1 MTVIL
6 AYLLYTLYEADYWVQ
21 QKGDFYKDL
30 GLSPDAGE
38 KAIKSRFR
46 RLAALYHPDK
56 VSTEDPIAHSAAENH
71 FVKLKSAQD
80 TLSDPIKRL
89 AYERFGPEVL
99 KWQHCKTYRDY
110 LFAGMQA
117 SALPLYLGAVSF
129 LVILSFTSYLQWG
142 RFWRYFALTA
152 LFLLE
157 YHTLSRPYFTPML
170 TKILNP
176 ILTTLTHHAPLLPFQ
191 LIILARK
198 ATFTLFIALGQ
209 LGNLFPQPPP
219 TSTTASSPHD
229 LQQLARLEN
238 IAKTTEAEASRLI
251 AMEMTPFAG
260 DEAGT
265 KELRGRMK
273 DWLVNNT
280 IKNDPEVRDAMGRA
294 LTKRRLGAPAGARAS
309 STA

>member
-1 MTVIL
+1 MIVIL
-6 AYLLYTLYEADYWVQ
+6 AYLLYTLYEADYWVR
-21 QKGDFYKDL
+21 QKGDFYQDL
-30 GLSPDAGE
+30 GVPPDAGE

-56 VSTEDPIAHSAAENH
+56 ISTEDPIAHAAAETY
-71 FVKLKSAQD
+71 FVNLKSAQD

-89 AYERFGPEVL
+89 AYERFGPDVL

-110 LFAGMQA
+110 IFAGMQA
-117 SALPLYLGAVSF
+117 SSFPLYLGAVFF
-129 LVILSFTSYLQWG
+129 LGILSFTSYLQWG
-142 RFWRYFALTA
+142 RFWRYLALTA
-152 LFLLE
+152 LFVLE
-157 YHTLSRPYFTPML
+157 YHTITRPYFGPLL

-176 ILTTLTHHAPLLPFQ
+176 ILTTLTPHAPLLPFQ

-219 TSTTASSPHD
+219 TSNTASSPHD